1 MTTLAKFMIL
11 SGGDNR
17 PPMLD
22 KDLYDSWQSRMEPY
36 MKNRGHGRIILD
48 LVKNG
53 PLIWPTIEENGV
65 TRIKTYTELSAT
77 EKIQADCDVKET
89 NIILQGL
96 PLDVYALVNHHRIA
110 KDLWERIQ
118 LVMQGTSFTKQE
130 RKCKFLLPE
139 WSKFV
144 TDVKLMDSGLTVSV
158 VKQGDDPINVINKMR
173 SFLSTVVTSRFP
185 YTNNQLR
192 NSSNPRQ
199 QASIHDGRVTVQP
212 LQGRLNSYVGK
223 VTWQDSSQRQREKE
237 MLRGSWIRFCWLKQ
251 KNGKVLKEKGLEFL
265 ADLGIAESLVTQTV
279 ITHNATYQADDLDA
293 YDSDCDKI
301 STTKVVL
308 MANLSS
314 YGSNV
319 LSEENESL
327 TTTFNVFKN
336 ESMEKEAKNINK
348 EIDLEKKVKEL
359 DNIVYKMGQSAQMVH
374 MLTKPQVFYDNN
386 LKQALG
392 FQNPFYLKK
401 AQQIRP
407 MLYDDQL
414 SKDFRK
420 RFVPQQDLSAE
431 QAFWFQMSNLS
442 AESSDPS
449 AVKADVPSEL
459 PRVCLVNEI
468 LKKLKSHLAKF
479 DSVVKTRITPSAL
492 TEAQSQE
499 KDMVIRKL
507 KESIKF
513 SSGNENVENVKK
525 DIDKL
530 ETINVEL
537 EHSVAKLISKN
548 KLLHKEIVHLKKIYK
563 DQFDSIKR
571 TRALS
576 KEHCDS
582 LIAQLN
588 FKSMENADLKGVVQS
603 TSAIGSRPTCNTN
616 NNMISQSSSRNKTN
630 KVEDQ
635 PRSVKSWKNKRN
647 CAIKTKC
654 NAQVM
659 KSMSNAN
666 FKYVCAICN
675 ECFFDANHHKCVL
688 AYTHDVNKSSKS
700 KPVKHTNK
708 INIWKPTG
716 KVFTEV
722 GLKWKPTGRTFTLV
736 GNLCPLSRITSAKI
750 VPQKKTT
757 PHSVETQKPELKVY
771 SQRPKQVIQIVL
783 WYLDSGYSKH
793 MTRDRSQLT
802 KFVHKFL
809 GTVKFG
815 NDQIAK
821 IKGYGDNQIGNVT
834 ISRNGL
840 VRGLPK
846 LKSEK
851 DHLRLAWAM
860 GKSKKQTHK
869 PKFKDTNQKKLY
881 LLHMDLCG
889 PMRVAS
895 VNVKKYILVIVDDYS
910 LFTWVKFLAAK
921 DEAPDFI
928 INYYE
933 NISISHE
940 TSVARTPQQSGI
952 VERQNRTL
960 IEAARTMKI
969 YAKTP
974 LFLWA
979 ETVVATCYTQNR
991 SIIRLRHGKMS
1002 LTVFDEFYSPLA
1014 SVDLQVPTNLATKP
1028 AVSTGTHSSKT
1039 VDQDEPSL
1047 KIVSEESP
1055 SSNVIPKSMYSD
1067 APISEHLNK
1076 WTKDYPLQNIIVEPK
1091 AFKDALTQACWIEA
1105 MQEELHEFKHLEVWE
1120 LVPRQDKVMVITLKW
1135 MYKITAEVLEIY
1147 MRQFWNTIMKIRN
1160 SNAYNF
1166 KLDKKKCRVDTEEL
1180 SYSGKCEMLSAI
1192 HTDQMHQPWRTFA
1205 AIINRCIS
1213 GKTTGLDRLRELQ
1226 AQILW
1231 DCQRYGAL
1239 IPDGMINQDIKVS
1252 KAYNTY
1258 YDVATGKVSPNKVRK
1273 FKKHASPKLT
1283 IIPALPKE
1291 SIKKSK
1297 RVKRSSKKSTTV
1309 PTVGV
1314 VIKDTPALKKSRQLT
1329 HKLQA
1334 SGSSE
1339 GTDFESKGNSE
1350 DEGDDNKNDDDS
1362 ANDNDGGNNAHD
1374 SEWNNSDDRENPSF
1388 TLKDYEE
1395 EKHDDEYDDEEN
1407 VDEEEYDDLYKDVN
1421 VKSLGATESS
1431 KQSSSISSDITS
1443 KFLNLDNV
1451 SPVVDEFAFTAP
1463 IPTVP
1468 PTITMIIP
1476 LLQLMTPSPVPTTAS
1491 TTTLIPALLGF
1502 SSLFGFDQRVSTL
1515 EKELSQFKQADYFVQ
1530 LIESVK
1536 SQIPI
1541 IVDDLLSIRIRY
1553 ATRTAF
1559 QSYTKEFE
1567 KKLKKRG
1574 SYT

>member
-11 SGGDNR
+11 SGGENR

-22 KDLYDSWQSRMEPY
+22 KDLYDSWQSRMELY
-36 MKNRGHGRIILD
+36 MKNRGHGRIILES
-48 LVKNG
+48 VKNG

-65 TRIKTYTELSAT
+65 TRIKTYNELFAT
-77 EKIQADCDVKET
+77 EKIQADCDVKAT

-118 LVMQGTSFTKQE
+118 LVMQGTSLTKQE
-130 RKCKFLLPE
+130 RKCKLYDEFDKFSHIKQFQVNTKFLNSLLPE

-144 TDVKLMDSGLTVSV
+144 TDVKLIDSGLTVFV

-212 LQGRLNSYVGK
+212 LQGRLNSYV
-223 VTWQDSSQRQREKE
+223 
-237 MLRGSWIRFCWLKQ
+237 
-251 KNGKVLKEKGLEFL
+251 

-279 ITHNATYQADDLDA
+279 ITYNATYQADDLDV

-314 YGSNV
+314 YGLNV
-319 LSEENESL
+319 LSEEKESL

-336 ESMEKEAKNINK
+336 ESKEKEAKNINK

-359 DNIVYKMGQSAQMVH
+359 DNIVYKMGQSAQMEESRSK
-374 MLTKPQVFYDNN
+374 ML
-386 LKQALG
+386 LKQS
-392 FQNPFYLKK
+392 NPMVLEMKVNIKPVNYVVLN
-401 AQQIRP
+401 
-407 MLYDDQL
+407 QL
-414 SKDFRK
+414 SKDFGK

-449 AVKADVPSEL
+449 AVKVDVPSEL
-459 PRVCLVNEI
+459 PKVCLVNEI
-468 LKKLKSHLAKF
+468 LKKLKSYLAKF
-479 DSVVKTRITPSAL
+479 DYVVKIRITPSAL
-492 TEAQSQE
+492 TEGEWGENSVSNQSAPNFNQYFELNGLKAQSQE

-513 SSGNENVENVKK
+513 LSGNENVENVKK
-525 DIDKL
+525 DIDEL

-563 DQFDSIKR
+563 DHLIQLKGHVFVTTSLQNELRKLKGKNVIDTAVVKPNVTNIAPEMSKLNLAPLDPKLLKNKGAHIDYIKHSR
-571 TRALS
+571 ESADILR
-576 KEHCDS
+576 E
-582 LIAQLN
+582 IV
-588 FKSMENADLKGVVQS
+588 ENARTLNPLDSNLDSVCKYVQRIQEVLVYVRVTCPCLATSSEKPAASKPIKKDKKVRFADPITSSSNTKKQIKSYKIEDSNQPLLHSTGVVQS
-603 TSAIGSRPTCNTN
+603 TSASGSRPTGNTN

-635 PRSVKSWKNKRN
+635 PRSVK
-647 CAIKTKC
+647 
-654 NAQVM
+654 
-659 KSMSNAN
+659 
-666 FKYVCAICN
+666 
-675 ECFFDANHHKCVL
+675 
-688 AYTHDVNKSSKS
+688 
-700 KPVKHTNK
+700 
-708 INIWKPTG
+708 
-716 KVFTEV
+716 
-722 GLKWKPTGRTFTLV
+722 
-736 GNLCPLSRITSAKI
+736 ITSAKI

-757 PHSVETQKPELKVY
+757 PHSVETPKPELKVY
-771 SQRPKQVIQIVL
+771 SQRPKQIVL
-783 WYLDSGYSKH
+783 WYLDSGCSKH

-815 NDQIAK
+815 NDQIEK
-821 IKGYGDNQIGNVT
+821 IKGLKLALHDMTPATPSSGLVLNHTPLESYLPS
-834 ISRNGL
+834 SRNEWDL
-840 VRGLPK
+840 VF
-846 LKSEK
+846 
-851 DHLRLAWAM
+851 
-860 GKSKKQTHK
+860 Q
-869 PKFKDTNQKKLY
+869 
-881 LLHMDLCG
+881 
-889 PMRVAS
+889 
-895 VNVKKYILVIVDDYS
+895 
-910 LFTWVKFLAAK
+910 
-921 DEAPDFI
+921 
-928 INYYE
+928 
-933 NISISHE
+933 
-940 TSVARTPQQSGI
+940 
-952 VERQNRTL
+952 
-960 IEAARTMKI
+960 
-969 YAKTP
+969 
-974 LFLWA
+974 
-979 ETVVATCYTQNR
+979 
-991 SIIRLRHGKMS
+991 
-1002 LTVFDEFYSPLA
+1002 TVFDEFYSPPT

-1028 AVSTGTHSSKT
+1028 AVSTGTHSSKI

-1047 KIVSEESP
+1047 STSQTTHQSQSHEIPLGAKEESHDLEVAHMSNDPYFGILILEIVSEESL
-1055 SSNVIPKSMYSD
+1055 SSNVIPK
-1067 APISEHLNK
+1067 I
-1076 WTKDYPLQNIIVEPK
+1076 EPK

-1135 MYKITAEVLEIY
+1135 IYKITAEVLEIY

-1160 SNAYNF
+1160 SDAYNF
-1166 KLDKKKCRVDTEEL
+1166 KLDKKKYRVDTEVFHEILQICPKLPNQEFFEPLSEDELVSFIKEL
-1180 SYSGKCEMLSAI
+1180 SYSGKCTSLGKQQDMI
-1192 HTDQMHQPWRTFA
+1192 G
-1205 AIINRCIS
+1205 S
-1213 GKTTGLDRLRELQ
+1213 GNYKLKS
-1226 AQILW
+1226 
-1231 DCQRYGAL
+1231 YG
-1239 IPDGMINQDIKVS
+1239 DIKVS

-1283 IIPALPKE
+1283 IVPALPKE

-1314 VIKDTPALKKSRQLT
+1314 VIRDTPGVSVSKKKALAKADRGKGIELLSDATLLKDAQLKKALDISLKKSRQVT

-1334 SGSSE
+1334 NGSSE
-1339 GTDFESKGNSE
+1339 GTDFESKVPDESKAKPSDTSEGTGVKPMVLDVSKANSSDSDDESWGNSK

-1362 ANDNDGGNNAHD
+1362 ANDNDGGNDAHD
-1374 SEWNNSDDRENPSF
+1374 SEWTNSDDGENPSY

-1421 VKSLGATESS
+1421 MKSLGASCEQVVEDAHVTLTSSQKTEGS
-1431 KQSSSISSDITS
+1431 KQSSSISSDIAS

-1451 SPVVDEFAFTAP
+1451 PPVVDEFAFTAP

-1468 PTITMIIP
+1468 PTITMITP
-1476 LLQLMTPSPVPTTAS
+1476 LLQLMIPSPVPTTAS
-1491 TTTLIPALLGF
+1491 TTTLIPTLLDF
-1502 SSLFGFDQRVSTL
+1502 SSLFRFDQRVSTL
-1515 EKELSQFKQADYFVQ
+1515 EKELSQFKQADHSVQ